1 MGDLV
6 PLFSRK
12 KGGRMLRDPCK
23 KCIVEVVC
31 SQDCEG
37 RLQHDDYEEMLIYG
51 FFIILGFCLS
61 CIWGLMWFYG
71 TTGIRG
77 VIIGL

>member
-1 MGDLV
+1 
-6 PLFSRK
+6 
-12 KGGRMLRDPCK
+12 MLRDPCK

-37 RLQHDDYEEMLIYG
+37 HRQYDDCRQILINWFNRTLY
-51 FFIILGFCLS
+51 FCLS

-71 TTGIRG
+71 MTGI
-77 VIIGL
+77 ISILNL